1 MGSSDTIR
9 QMEKELMALRKQV
22 AKAVDTTE
30 VDALRSRVKVAED
43 LAAQVPDLNKQI
55 RALKSRNTSLTKKVS
70 ALEASLKVV
79 DTAVD
84 KALDDE

>member
-55 RALKSRNTSLTKKVS
+55 RALKSRNTSLTKKIS